1 MDSNQI
7 LLQGDCLEVLD
18 SIDTNKINLVI
29 ADLPYGCLDCEWDVK
44 IDLQALWSKLKRVCT
59 NNCAYIF
66 FTTTLFGNDLIN
78 SNPSWFKYDLVWSKN
93 KQVGFF
99 QARQRPMRRHE
110 MIYVFYDKQPT
121 YNIDANHKKISSTE
135 TFGTRHGICYNG
147 TNRKPKKSIKNC
159 YEPHLPTSIL
169 DFATPS
175 NNKRMHPT
183 EKPNELLEWLIKYY
197 SNEGDTILD
206 PTCGAGSTLVA
217 CKNLNRNAYGIEMNE
232 TYYNAAK
239 NRLENTVIP

>member
-18 SIDTNKINLVI
+18 SLPTNKINLVI
-29 ADLPYGCLDCEWDVK
+29 ADLPYGCLHAKWDIK

-99 QARQRPMRRHE
+99 HARQRPMRRHE
-110 MIYVFYDKQPT
+110 MIYVFYDKQPI
-121 YNIDANHKKISSTE
+121 YNIDSYHKKISSTE
-135 TFGTRHGICYNG
+135 TFGNRQGKCYDDTNG
-147 TNRKPKKSIKNC
+147 KPTKSMKNS

-169 DFATPS
+169 DFSTTT
-175 NNKRMHPT
+175 NGKRIHPT
-183 EKPNELLEWLIKYY
+183 EKPIELLEWLIKYY
-197 SNEGDTILD
+197 SHEGDTILD
-206 PTCGAGSTLVA
+206 PTCGSGSTLVA

-232 TYYNAAK
+232 EYYNAAK
-239 NRLENTVIP
+239 NRLGL